1 MEKVTHRV
9 IHRPAFRIRFFNSAK
24 VLSMYSIL
32 LSAGW
37 PIWPLLIISILG
49 LAIVIERAWY
59 LRQIQIFPKNC
70 LESAFSLANSLS
82 SGKSVSEPEISA
94 LKQSSPAG
102 SLFAALLREKS
113 QSAEAESALEE
124 LQATAQTEWL
134 KLDRYLGALA
144 TIATIA
150 PLLGLFGTVVGMIE
164 IFGSQGSI
172 NGASSSPQQLAH
184 GISVAL
190 YNTAFGLLIAIP
202 ALAAWRSLRAM
213 ANQRQR
219 ECEEFTRQLFKKLY
233 PTDSS
238 AS

>member
-1 MEKVTHRV
+1 
-9 IHRPAFRIRFFNSAK
+9 
-24 VLSMYSIL
+24 MYSIL

-49 LAIVIERAWY
+49 LAIAIERCWY
-59 LRQIQIFPKNC
+59 LRQIHIFPKNC
-70 LESAFSLANSLS
+70 LETAFTLTNQMVSPKGGSAVSDLQLAELAQLS
-82 SGKSVSEPEISA
+82 PASPLLACA
-94 LKQSSPAG
+94 LK
-102 SLFAALLREKS
+102 EKLS
-113 QSAEAESALEE
+113 GNSADSALEE
-124 LQATAQTEWL
+124 LQATAQSTWL

-164 IFGSQGSI
+164 IFGSQGAI
-172 NGASSSPQQLAH
+172 NAAAGSPQQLAH

-202 ALAAWRSLRAM
+202 ALAAWRGLRAM

-219 ECEEFTRQLFKKLY
+219 ECEEFTRQIFKKLY
-233 PTDSS
+233 PTDN
-238 AS
+238 AQ

>member
-1 MEKVTHRV
+1 
-9 IHRPAFRIRFFNSAK
+9 
-24 VLSMYSIL
+24 MYSIL

-49 LAIVIERAWY
+49 LAIALERAWY
-59 LRQIQIFPKNC
+59 LRQAHIFPKNC
-70 LESAFSLANSLS
+70 LETAFSLTNQLVGAKS
-82 SGKSVSEPEISA
+82 SVSEQQIAQLATLSPSSTLLACTLKEKLNGSSA
-94 LKQSSPAG
+94 DA
-102 SLFAALLREKS
+102 
-113 QSAEAESALEE
+113 ALEE
-124 LQATAQTEWL
+124 LQATAQSTWL

-164 IFGSQGSI
+164 IFGSQGAI
-172 NGASSSPQQLAH
+172 NGAAGNPQQLAH

-202 ALAAWRSLRAM
+202 ALAAWRGLRAM

-219 ECEEFTRQLFKKLY
+219 ECEEFTRQIYKKLY
-233 PTDSS
+233 TNDGVNTVN
-238 AS
+238 AAK

>member
-1 MEKVTHRV
+1 
-9 IHRPAFRIRFFNSAK
+9 
-24 VLSMYSIL
+24 
-32 LSAGW
+32 
-37 PIWPLLIISILG
+37 LIISILG

-59 LRQIQIFPKNC
+59 LRQIHVFPKNS
-70 LESAFSLANSLS
+70 LETAFSLANTLS
-82 SGKSVSEPEISA
+82 KGKSVTDHEIDS
-94 LKQSSPAG
+94 LQKSSPAG
-102 SLFAALLREKS
+102 SLFACLLREKS
-113 QSAEAESALEE
+113 QGASANNAIEE
-124 LQATAQTEWL
+124 LQATAQSVWL

-144 TIATIA
+144 TIATVA

-164 IFGSQGSI
+164 IFGSQSSVSNIG
-172 NGASSSPQQLAH
+172 GAAGSPQQLAH

-202 ALAAWRSLRAM
+202 ALAAWRGLRAM

-238 AS
+238 TS

>member
-1 MEKVTHRV
+1 
-9 IHRPAFRIRFFNSAK
+9 
-24 VLSMYSIL
+24 MYSIL

-49 LAIVIERAWY
+49 MAIALERSWY
-59 LRQIQIFPKNC
+59 LRQIHIFPKNC
-70 LESAFSLANSLS
+70 LETAFSLANQMLS
-82 SGKSVSEPEISA
+82 QKSESVVNELQVA
-94 LKQSSPAG
+94 DLAQTSPAG
-102 SLFAALLREKS
+102 PLLACALKEKLS
-113 QSAEAESALEE
+113 GSGPDAALEE
-124 LQATAQTEWL
+124 LQAIAQNTWL

-164 IFGSQGSI
+164 IFGSQGAI
-172 NGASSSPQQLAH
+172 NGAAGSPQQLAH

-202 ALAAWRSLRAM
+202 ALAAWRGLRAM

-233 PTDSS
+233 PNNSTK
-238 AS
+238 